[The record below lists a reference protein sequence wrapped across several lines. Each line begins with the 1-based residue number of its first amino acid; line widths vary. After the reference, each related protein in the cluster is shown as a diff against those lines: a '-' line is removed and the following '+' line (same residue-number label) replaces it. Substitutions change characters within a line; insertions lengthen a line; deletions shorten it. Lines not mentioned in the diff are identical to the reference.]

1 MKRKVKLRA
10 HLSEDSPRRVFTNF
24 GYTFW
29 RGEWTDLNKPTPAL
43 LNWLEN
49 NEYITVKEV
58 PVGELTSDASGKVIQ
73 VDLIPVMMP
82 IKIVKELEAR
92 GIEGKTYGP
101 MDEEERRAKLRDLII
116 EENKALHESIQKE
129 PLTIV
134 PADPTGPTS
143 EDTDFIEP
151 TWTKKELDKV
161 EDYRELQKI
170 AKGLGLSA
178 RGTAKVLKS
187 RILKRMSE

>member
-10 HLSEDSPRRVFTNF
+10 HLSEDSPRRVFSNF

-29 RGEWTDLNKPTPAL
+29 RGEWTDLHKPTEAL
-43 LNWLEN
+43 LKWLEG

-58 PVGELTSDASGKVIQ
+58 PVGELTSDASGNIIQ
-73 VDLIPVMMP
+73 VDLIPVMTP
-82 IKIVKELEAR
+82 IKIERELNAR
-92 GIEGKTYGP
+92 GIPPVDIAKMTDEDQRGKL
-101 MDEEERRAKLRDLII
+101 EELIKK
-116 EENKALHESIQKE
+116 ENKALTESIKKE
-129 PLTIV
+129 ELTIV

-151 TWTKKELDKV
+151 IWTKAKLEKID
-161 EDYRELQKI
+161 DYREIQKI
-170 AKGLGLSA
+170 SKELGLSA
-178 RGTAKVLKS
+178 KGTKKALKG